1 MNRMKPRTA
10 SAVLGLMGAAALL
23 ICACTTAN
31 IGSVRN
37 SRETTRA
44 FAELQVN
51 TDYRY
56 WYLNQENAPYGV
68 AGIDREYRIEGPM
81 WQAVDPQTPVFR
93 KVVELVRDFPT
104 AGRFTSGF
112 SDPRPAGAHHRRLV
126 LESWRRDHG
135 RPGGQGGLDR
145 DRVALDGS
153 PGAVNRAM
161 ARLHGDTLPP

>member
-1 MNRMKPRTA
+1 MNRRKPPTA
-10 SAVLGLMGAAALL
+10 SAVLGLMGAVALL

-44 FAELQVN
+44 FAELKVN

-112 SDPRPAGAHHRRLV
+112 LILDPQGRTIGVWYSSLGAGVTVDPEA
-126 LESWRRDHG
+126 
-135 RPGGQGGLDR
+135 
-145 DRVALDGS
+145 RVVSIATVW
-153 PGAVNRAM
+153 PWM
-161 ARLHGDTLPP
+161 APRGP